1 MIGTVLDIRGDY
13 ALIKYDSTGAESEV
27 AMALLP
33 WDIDIGDRIKFENFE
48 YEKV

>member
-1 MIGTVLDIRGDY
+1 MFGTVMDIRGDY
-13 ALIKYDSTGAESEV
+13 ALIRYDNTGTESEV
-27 AMALLP
+27 ALALLP